1 VIRRLPYSLCPA
13 GRIRGRTH
21 GCKWSLLE
29 VREGK
34 YKGDM
39 VGAGGIWSSRALFN
53 FDLQHFT
60 LLCQPVLFFFFFLAL
75 GSEIYLSLQLLAIF
89 GKPSHYL
96 LKYCSFLILSS
107 LPSHYL
113 SCFLDIMSGPW
124 QRELAPSPAMSGY
137 WVAYFSCGLWDYLL
151 CRYLGTHD
159 CLFFFFLL
167 GLGFELRAS
176 LVQSRHSTA

>member
-1 VIRRLPYSLCPA
+1 MPA
-13 GRIRGRTH
+13 
-21 GCKWSLLE
+21 C
-29 VREGK
+29 
-34 YKGDM
+34 
-39 VGAGGIWSSRALFN
+39 A
-53 FDLQHFT
+53 
-60 LLCQPVLFFFFFLAL
+60 VLFFFLAL

-159 CLFFFFLL
+159 CLFFFFCWDLDLNSGLHLCKAGTLL
-167 GLGFELRAS
+167 LKPHLQSILLWLFLEMGS
-176 LVQSRHSTA
+176 LEKYLPQLALNPDLPDLNFPRS